1 MLDRSNKEGGGK
13 DLLDDL
19 QEVKNEV
26 INYDIEKTDLSDWEK
41 AKLKPYFITR

>member
-1 MLDRSNKEGGGK
+1 MLDKSNKEGGGK

-26 INYDIEKTDLSDWEK
+26 INYDIEKNNT
-41 AKLKPYFITR
+41 FIRLGESET

>member
-1 MLDRSNKEGGGK
+1 MLDKSNKEGGGK

-26 INYDIEKTDLSDWEK
+26 INYDIEKTNR
-41 AKLKPYFITR
+41 FIRLGESET